1 MPSDG
6 GVHVKARAAAALT
19 LCATLALGACGKA
32 PTMSMP
38 EQQAVDALT
47 HKLIPH
53 CVGRYLLEM
62 PPGMTTRGTTKIRG
76 IMIST
81 QAMAID
87 AFQAEIAKRG
97 AELKAVKSVDAD
109 PFLYANTT
117 SPDGQPGYFMH
128 RGAVDADPARRTLEG
143 YRWENGVRIQIQ
155 REAWDFTDPDQSA
168 NPLVGNVTVKNNVP
182 QRRFEVLNMLDSF
195 RGLPAGSVP
204 TKPALCIPGGY
215 LLGKSRP
222 YEYVDVR
229 FDLPSYPGVSFHI
242 LTHSSLH
249 EAPSLLERDGFD
261 AATGAPDGW
270 RTLRKGVVRLP
281 MELGEEWLIGRPAGT
296 AGEQEHLFRLEI
308 GATDG
313 SPDTPYFALTMR
325 NRGPASREDPSTP
338 AAFTEAQALALWD
351 AVSTTLRP
359 RPNAF

>member
-1 MPSDG
+1 MMKRYAVIS
-6 GVHVKARAAAALT
+6 ALVGAS
-19 LCATLALGACGKA
+19 LVLPACGKA
-32 PTMSMP
+32 PSLTRE

-47 HKLIPH
+47 DNLIPH

-62 PPGMTTRGTTKIRG
+62 PPGMTMSGSTKIRG
-76 IMIST
+76 IMIAT
-81 QAMAID
+81 QAMSLA
-87 AFQAEIAKRG
+87 AFQAEIERRG
-97 AELKAVKSVDAD
+97 AELKATKSIDKD
-109 PFLYANTT
+109 PFLYRNTT

-128 RGAVDADPARRTLEG
+128 RGAGDADPARRILEG
-143 YRWENGVRIQIQ
+143 YRWENGVRILIQ
-155 REAWDFTDPDQSA
+155 REAWDFTEPDQSA
-168 NPLVGNVTVKNNVP
+168 KPLVGNVTVKNNVP
-182 QRRFEVLNMLDSF
+182 QRRFEVLSMLDSF
-195 RGLPAGSVP
+195 RGLPAGGIP
-204 TKPALCIPGGY
+204 TKPALCVPHGY
-215 LLGKSRP
+215 LLGKSKP

-229 FDLPSYPGVSFHI
+229 FDVPAYPGVSFHI

-249 EAPSLLERDGFD
+249 EAPSLLERDGTD
-261 AATGAPDGW
+261 AATGAPDSW

-281 MELGEEWLIGRPAGT
+281 MELGEEWLIGRPTGT

-325 NRGPASREDPSTP
+325 NRGPVSREEPATP
-338 AAFTEAQALALWD
+338 AGFTEAQALALWD